1 MRAATELPEQLLSSQ
16 TIAESI
22 GDFVANFDFHTIPD
36 QVIEY
41 AKLCIVDTIGIGFA
55 SHRYEFAAKSIEAVR
70 ALAGKGIHPVVGTQY
85 KAPPRDAALLNGIL
99 MHGLDFDDTHVSTV
113 VHCSTSAVPLI
124 MSEATRHETSGA
136 RALAAYLLAIETD
149 ARIGARANG
158 MFQKIG
164 FHPTGLVG
172 VFGCTVAAS
181 YLARLNKQQIA
192 RAQGIALSAAS
203 GSLEC
208 LQDGSWTKRM
218 HPGWAASSAI
228 TAAAL
233 AAGDFIGP
241 VTAYEGRYGLY
252 SLYLR
257 DPDVDLTGLTADLGA
272 TWEMLKVAIKPYP
285 VCHFN
290 HACID
295 SMLALRVK
303 HQIEPEDIKRIT
315 ALIHEK
321 QQDVVCVPEAAKRKP
336 QSDYEAKF
344 SLHFCVAAAAA
355 RGRVT
360 LAELEDSALNDPEIL
375 SLCQRISYRH
385 NPDSRYPRFYSG
397 GLIVETNNGR
407 TLTHLEPINRGADSR
422 ALGADDVREKFDSN
436 VEQRLSPRQATR
448 VWNAVMR
455 LDRARDLSELNT
467 SIAAV

>member
-1 MRAATELPEQLLSSQ
+1 
-16 TIAESI
+16 
-22 GDFVANFDFHTIPD
+22 
-36 QVIEY
+36 
-41 AKLCIVDTIGIGFA
+41 
-55 SHRYEFAAKSIEAVR
+55 
-70 ALAGKGIHPVVGTQY
+70 
-85 KAPPRDAALLNGIL
+85 
-99 MHGLDFDDTHVSTV
+99 MHGLDYDDTHVRAAI
-113 VHCSTSAVPLI
+113 HCSASAVPLI
-124 MSEATRHETSGA
+124 LSEATRRRASGA
-136 RALAAYLLAIETD
+136 RALAAYLLAIETC

-181 YLARLNKQQIA
+181 YLAQLNKQQIA
-192 RAQGIALSAAS
+192 RAQGIALSVAS
-203 GSLEC
+203 GSLEF
-208 LQDGSWTKRM
+208 LEDGSWTKRM

-228 TAAAL
+228 TSAAL
-233 AAGDFIGP
+233 AAGDFVGP
-241 VTAYEGRYGLY
+241 VTAYEGRYGLF

-257 DPDVDLTGLTADLGA
+257 DSDVDLTGLTADFGS
-272 TWEMLKVAIKPYP
+272 TWEMLKVAIRPYP

-295 SMLALRVK
+295 SMLAIREK

-321 QQDVVCVPEAAKRKP
+321 QQDLVCVPEAAKRNP
-336 QSDYEAKF
+336 QSDHEARF
-344 SLHFCVAAAAA
+344 SLYFCVAAASV

-360 LAELEDSALNDPEIL
+360 LAELEDSALHDSEIL

-385 NPDSRYPRFYSG
+385 NPDSRYPQFYSG
-397 GLIVETNNGR
+397 GLIVETNDGR

-422 ALGADDVREKFDSN
+422 TLSADDVREKFESN
-436 VEQRLSPRQATR
+436 VEQHLSPRQAAR

-455 LDRARDLSELNT
+455 LDRARDLNELNT
-467 SIAAV
+467 SIAVD